1 VTIALKQGLHGVI
14 AMGVG
19 IALSVAAL
27 YFMTV
32 HLGSALAAAGILPVF
47 LGVWAGD
54 FIFATLAGYLWTARG

>member
-1 VTIALKQGLHGVI
+1 V
-14 AMGVG
+14 GVG
-19 IALSVAAL
+19 LALIVAAL